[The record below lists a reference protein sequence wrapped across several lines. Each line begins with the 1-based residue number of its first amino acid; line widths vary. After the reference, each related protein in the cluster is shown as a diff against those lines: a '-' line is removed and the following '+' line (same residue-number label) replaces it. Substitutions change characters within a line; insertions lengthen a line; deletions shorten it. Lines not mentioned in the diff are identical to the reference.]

1 MKKRSLIF
9 IFTLLSSLVF
19 GGCANL
25 QERMQTLESEHP
37 QWSRET
43 IRKIAAREVEPG
55 MTTDMVL
62 AALGKRRDVH
72 YGPGPGEEVW
82 VYHKG
87 VWVTEDGI
95 GDGYAVWPPVYWVY
109 FKDGKVVR
117 TEGDENDVPPW

>member
-1 MKKRSLIF
+1 
-9 IFTLLSSLVF
+9 
-19 GGCANL
+19 
-25 QERMQTLESEHP
+25 MQTLESEHP